1 MIQSARTPASSEYR
15 WCVRVNLVTWHDAS
29 AISQVHLSR
38 LHQGLQNAG
47 DVRGCFVSLI
57 HHQNAARLDR
67 LHQWGVFIDDDAL
80 AHRRLQRQ
88 SLYSRV
94 PAVRHQLSGMAV
106 IRREIEM
113 AWNRLKLLKTLNTRK
128 AATVGYHSWQSIGQ
142 KKQAHYWH
150 GFHLKK
156 WFRLVLLFSRR

>member
-15 WCVRVNLVTWHDAS
+15 WCVWVNLVTWHNAS

-47 DVRGCFVSLI
+47 DVRGRFVSLI

-80 AHRRLQRQ
+80 THCWLQCQ

-94 PAVRHQLSGMAV
+94 PAVRHQLLGMAV
-106 IRREIEM
+106 IRRETD
-113 AWNRLKLLKTLNTRK
+113 WNYWKPLTQEKQQLL
-128 AATVGYHSWQSIGQ
+128 ATTVDRVLD
-142 KKQAHYWH
+142 KKSKHTTDM
-150 GFHLKK
+150 GFIWKNGLD
-156 WFRLVLLFSRR
+156 